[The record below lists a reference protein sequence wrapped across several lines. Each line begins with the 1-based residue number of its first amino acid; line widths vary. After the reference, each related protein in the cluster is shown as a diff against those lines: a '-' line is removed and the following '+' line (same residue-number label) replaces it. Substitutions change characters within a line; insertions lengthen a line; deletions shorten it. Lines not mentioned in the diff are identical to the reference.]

1 MVIME
6 EEETSIEYIQDI
18 KYENLNLEMIDGA
31 QNDIQ
36 YENGNSINSTE
47 NDKKSY
53 WSKVREEIPLVL
65 SHRDIQAATDPDNL
79 DLSDLEIIIEKECR
93 ARKLMNSKE
102 PWSLWLSRVADWVC
116 LGSTVIIIC
125 ILLSVLIFY
134 LFKDRERL

>member
-1 MVIME
+1 MME
-6 EEETSIEYIQDI
+6 EEETSIEYIQDMR
-18 KYENLNLEMIDGA
+18 YENLNLEMIDGA
-31 QNDIQ
+31 KNDIK
-36 YENGNSINSTE
+36 YENDNNINSTE

-53 WSKVREEIPLVL
+53 WNKVREEIPLVL

-79 DLSDLEIIIEKECR
+79 NLSDLEIIIEKECR

>member
-1 MVIME
+1 M
-6 EEETSIEYIQDI
+6 
-18 KYENLNLEMIDGA
+18 
-31 QNDIQ
+31 
-36 YENGNSINSTE
+36 
-47 NDKKSY
+47 
-53 WSKVREEIPLVL
+53 REEIPLVL

-79 DLSDLEIIIEKECR
+79 NLSELEIIIEKECR

-116 LGSTVIIIC
+116 LGSTVIILC

>member
-1 MVIME
+1 MME
-6 EEETSIEYIQDI
+6 EEETSIEYIQDMR
-18 KYENLNLEMIDGA
+18 YENLNLEMIDGA
-31 QNDIQ
+31 QNDIK
-36 YENGNSINSTE
+36 YENDNSINSTA

-53 WSKVREEIPLVL
+53 WNKVREEIPLVL

-79 DLSDLEIIIEKECR
+79 NLSELEIIIEKECR

>member
-1 MVIME
+1 MME
-6 EEETSIEYIQDI
+6 EEETSIEYIQDMR
-18 KYENLNLEMIDGA
+18 YENLNLEMIDGT
-31 QNDIQ
+31 QNDIK
-36 YENGNSINSTE
+36 YENDNSINSTA

-53 WSKVREEIPLVL
+53 SNKVREEIPLVL

-79 DLSDLEIIIEKECR
+79 NLSELEIIIEKECR

>member
-1 MVIME
+1 M
-6 EEETSIEYIQDI
+6 
-18 KYENLNLEMIDGA
+18 KYENLSLEMIDGA

-79 DLSDLEIIIEKECR
+79 NLSELEIIIEKECR

-116 LGSTVIIIC
+116 LGSTVIILC

>member
-1 MVIME
+1 MME
-6 EEETSIEYIQDI
+6 EEETSIEYIQDM

-31 QNDIQ
+31 KDDIK
-36 YENGNSINSTE
+36 YENTNSINSTA

-53 WSKVREEIPLVL
+53 WNKVREEIPLVL
-65 SHRDIQAATDPDNL
+65 SHRDIQAATDPENL
-79 DLSDLEIIIEKECR
+79 NLSELKIIIEKECR

-125 ILLSVLIFY
+125 ILLSVLVFY
-134 LFKDRERL
+134 RFKDRERL

>member
-1 MVIME
+1 MME
-6 EEETSIEYIQDI
+6 EEETSIEYIQDMR
-18 KYENLNLEMIDGA
+18 YENLNLEMIDGA
-31 QNDIQ
+31 KNDIK
-36 YENGNSINSTE
+36 YENDNSINSTA
-47 NDKKSY
+47 NDKKSH
-53 WSKVREEIPLVL
+53 WNKVREEIPLVL

-79 DLSDLEIIIEKECR
+79 NLSELEIIIEKECR

>member
-1 MVIME
+1 MME